1 MCKKHIII
9 VLALSLFLI
18 SSAGAATISWDFE
31 NGNDHRFNLWSAMPG
46 WAMFD
51 DPNTAGDESL
61 TGVGAGGIDGL
72 PGFGLAWTIGPPN
85 QFDGLIPVVEEG
97 CHIVDGVLQY
107 GPCNDPFGAAVG
119 DPPYDLTNSRGQ
131 SSYLNTYNLSQWG
144 DGLHTAGNDQIATS
158 PPVVLGENA
167 VLTVWAHG
175 GGSGTHAPEYDPDP
189 AGLYTDGSSGIAVIT
204 ADDYTLLASVQ
215 IGGKGTLREDT
226 LDLSAF
232 AGQTVL
238 IEVVDAFEG
247 GWGWLAVDE
256 IQITNA
262 TSKTAGFVVQMTD
275 DELVWGFDQ
284 AQYDHLQALGYN
296 VMVVEQGEIGGGTFT
311 RADANALDLLII
323 SESIGSSSA
332 DPLRGTSAPVMHE
345 EAYGWDNWNFMG
357 PADNIHWLATQTEV
371 EVVNDTH
378 PIIVDANLPVGKIPW
393 FTAPDQY
400 TTENVSNMAPG
411 AELLVKADADDLA
424 VVFAVEQGAEL
435 ADGSLAPNRRV
446 GFSIPGNQDG
456 PNQIGGIID
465 ASIMTD
471 EQWAL
476 YDAAIRWLDPPPVP
490 PTAAMIVSSTDML
503 AGFDYAMQERLKS
516 MGYVVTAVP
525 SSDVGSIFTIAEAET
540 FDVLVISESIG
551 SSSADPLIGANVP
564 MMHNESYGW
573 DNHGF
578 IDNANKGPAW
588 VSDATAM
595 DIVNDTHPISVDAG
609 LSIGPLEFYIN
620 PGTSW
625 TADLVSAL
633 APGAVSLA
641 QINSGGT
648 DYVLVFAIEQGAEL
662 ADGTPASNRIVGFSI
677 PGNNSYTPDEIKD
690 EGWAFWEAAI
700 RWLDEVD

>member
-1 MCKKHIII
+1 MCKKLI
-9 VLALSLFLI
+9 VLALSLCLI
-18 SSAGAATISWDFE
+18 SSVGAATVNWDFE
-31 NGNDHRFNLWSAMPG
+31 NENDHRFSLWSVVSAVA
-46 WAMFD
+46 WFD
-51 DPNTAGDESL
+51 DPSIAGDEAI
-61 TGVGAGGIDGL
+61 TGAGGHTGL
-72 PGFGLAWTIGPPN
+72 PDAGVAWSVGPPN
-85 QFDGLIPVVEEG
+85 QYDGQKPAVDEGDKVKADGTMEYNQTGKNHPFTFPVNG
-97 CHIVDGVLQY
+97 
-107 GPCNDPFGAAVG
+107 
-119 DPPYDLTNSRGQ
+119 RGQ
-131 SSYLNTYNLSQWG
+131 QSYLNTYNLTQWG
-144 DGLHTAGNDQIATS
+144 DNVHTQQNDQIATS

-167 VLTVWAHG
+167 VLTVWSHG

-189 AGLYTDGSSGIAVIT
+189 AMMYTDGSSGIAVLS
-204 ADDYTLLASVQ
+204 AEEEDKWALLASLYLH
-215 IGGKGTLREDT
+215 GHGTLTEDT

-232 AGQTVL
+232 AGKQVF
-238 IEVVDAFEG
+238 IDVVDAFEG
-247 GWGWLAVDE
+247 SWGWLAIDE

-262 TSKTAGFVVQMTD
+262 SQLPLVGFVVQTTD
-275 DELVWGFDQ
+275 GVLDWGFDA
-284 AQYDHLQALGYN
+284 AQVDHLKTLGYD
-296 VMVVEQGEIGGGTFT
+296 VQVIDMVELNDGTFT

-332 DPLRGTSAPVMHE
+332 DPLRGTSAPVMHQ
-345 EAYGWDNWNFMG
+345 EAYGWDNWAFMG

-378 PIIVDANLPVGKIPW
+378 PIMVDAGFPVGMLPW

-400 TTENVSNMAPG
+400 TTENISNMAPG
-411 AELLVKADADDLA
+411 AELLCKAAAEDSA
-424 VVFAVEQGAEL
+424 VVFAVEKGAEL
-435 ADGSLAPNRRV
+435 ANGSLAPNRRV

-456 PNQIGGIID
+456 LNQIDGIID

-476 YDAAIRWLDPPPVP
+476 YDAAIRWLDPPP
-490 PTAAMIVSSTDML
+490 TAAMIVSDVNL
-503 AGFDYAMQERLKS
+503 ANGFDQAQYDRLGS
-516 MGYVVTAVP
+516 MGYDVTVVP
-525 SSDVGSIFTIAEAET
+525 SSDVGSTFTIAEAET
-540 FDVLVISESIG
+540 FNVLVISESIS

-578 IDNANKGPAW
+578 IDNANKSPAW

-595 DIVNDTHPISVDAG
+595 DVVNDAHPITMDAG
-609 LSIGPLEFYIN
+609 ISAGPLEFYLN

-633 APGAVSLA
+633 APGAVNLA

-662 ADGTPASNRIVGFSI
+662 ANSTQATNRIVGFSI
-677 PGNNSYTPDEIKD
+677 PGNNSYPAGEITD

-700 RWLDEVD
+700 RWLDAVD

>member
-1 MCKKHIII
+1 MCKKFIIA
-9 VLALSLFLI
+9 LALSLFLI
-18 SSAGAATISWDFE
+18 SSAGADTISWDFE
-31 NGNDHRFNLWSAMPG
+31 NGNDHRFSLWSVQAASP
-46 WAMFD
+46 WTD
-51 DPNTAGDESL
+51 DPNIAGDESI
-61 TGVGAGGIDGL
+61 TGAGGHTGL
-72 PGFGLAWTIGPPN
+72 PDAGVAWTVGPPN

-97 CHIVDGVLQY
+97 CHIVDSVLQY
-107 GPCNDPFGAAVG
+107 GPCNDPFGAADG
-119 DPPYDLTNSRGQ
+119 SPNSRGQ

-144 DGLHTAGNDQIATS
+144 DGLHSAGNDQIATS

-167 VLTVWAHG
+167 VLTVWSHG

-189 AGLYTDGSSGIAVIT
+189 AMMYTDGSSGIAVLS
-204 ADDYTLLASVQ
+204 AEEEDKWALLASLHLN
-215 IGGKGTLREDT
+215 GKGTLTEDT

-232 AGQTVL
+232 AGKKVF
-238 IEVVDAFEG
+238 IDVVDAFEG
-247 GWGWLAVDE
+247 SWGWLAVDE

-262 TSKTAGFVVQMTD
+262 TQLPLIGFVVQAPD
-275 DELVWGFDQ
+275 GDLAWGFDQ
-284 AQYDHLQALGYN
+284 AQVDHLKTLGYD
-296 VMVVEQGEIGGGTFT
+296 VQVIEQGEFGDGTFT
-311 RADANALDLLII
+311 RADANALELLFI

-332 DPLRGTSAPVMHE
+332 DPLIGTSAPVMHQ
-345 EAYGWDNWNFMG
+345 EAYGWDNWAFMG

-378 PIIVDANLPVGKIPW
+378 PIMVDAGFSVGMLPW

-400 TTENVSNMAPG
+400 TTENISNMAPG
-411 AELLVKADADDLA
+411 AELLCKAAAEDSA
-424 VVFAVEQGAEL
+424 VVFAVEKGAEL
-435 ADGSLAPNRRV
+435 ANGSLASSRMV

-465 ASIMTD
+465 ASVMTD

-476 YDAAIRWLDPPPVP
+476 YDAAIRWLDPPPLP
-490 PTAAMIVSSTDML
+490 PTAAMIVTSTDML
-503 AGFDYAMQERLKS
+503 AGFDYAMHDRLES
-516 MGYVVTAVP
+516 MGYVVTDVP
-525 SSDVGSIFTIAEAET
+525 SSDVGSAFTIAEAET
-540 FDVLVISESIG
+540 FDVLVVSESIG
-551 SSSADPLIGANVP
+551 SNSADPLIGANVP

-595 DIVNDTHPISVDAG
+595 DIVNDTHPISVYAG
-609 LSIGPLEFYIN
+609 LNAGPLEFYIN

-641 QINSGGT
+641 QINSGST

-662 ADGTPASNRIVGFSI
+662 ANSTQATNRIVGFSI
-677 PGNNSYTPDEIKD
+677 PGNNSYTPSEITD

-700 RWLDEVD
+700 RWLDAVD